1 MARVTIRYW
10 AAAKDAAGTAED
22 AVEADTVAA
31 AVAWAVAHHGQRLAA
46 VLERCTYLVDDDP
59 VSRRELARARL
70 ADGAVVEAL
79 PPFAGG

>member
-10 AAAKDAAGTAED
+10 AAAKDAAGISEETVD
-22 AVEADTVAA
+22 ADTVAV
-31 AVAWAVAHHGQRLAA
+31 AVAGAVARHGERLAA
-46 VLERCTYLVDDDP
+46 VLARCTYLVDDVP
-59 VSRRELARARL
+59 VDRRELAAIRL